1 MKNIRHLLKMTVKIY
16 NERGF
21 TSLIQRIFLYLNDLA
36 KGLFFLIKYNKKKD
50 ILYISGCPGSSRF
63 YRCLN
68 QSEELANYGFKTEII
83 NQNNPYVKYML
94 RNYDTFIFQRV
105 IYNEHISNIMKE
117 IKKQKKEI
125 IFETDDLVFDPEYVP
140 QMHYYNFMSEEEK
153 GWYKNGIG
161 REILEDSYVKN
172 CIVSTKFLGKKLKEK
187 YPEKN
192 VYVSEN
198 KLNKKQTYWAEKALE
213 KKEKIKVRNGEI
225 RIGYFSGSKSHDA
238 DFEAVSGVIL
248 KILQENSNV
257 IMMVVGHLDINGKFS
272 TVKSQIERHSFVP
285 LRKLPQLILM
295 ADINI
300 IPLEIDNPF
309 CQAKSGLKFF
319 EAGLV
324 EVPTIASAT
333 EPLRQIIENEK
344 NGFLA
349 KDRSDWEKYLRLLI
363 GDKDLR
369 EKIGKQARIDSLKK
383 YTTQKIHPE
392 TEFLLG
398 LINGKLDKYS

>member
-1 MKNIRHLLKMTVKIY
+1 MTVKIY

-21 TSLIQRIFLYLNDLA
+21 ISLIQRIFLYLNDLA
-36 KGLFFLIKYNKKKD
+36 RGLFFLIKYNKKKD

-68 QSEELANYGFKTEII
+68 QSEELANYGLKTEII

-94 RNYDTFIFQRV
+94 RNFDTFIFQRV
-105 IYNEHISNIMKE
+105 IYNKHISNIIKE

-125 IFETDDLVFDPEYVP
+125 IFETDDLVFDPEYIP

-153 GWYKNGIG
+153 GWYENGIG
-161 REILEDSYVKN
+161 REVLEDSYVKK
-172 CIVSTKFLGKKLKEK
+172 CIVSTELLGKKLKEK

-198 KLNKKQTYWAEKALE
+198 KLNKKQAYWAEKALK
-213 KKEKIKVRNGEI
+213 KKEKIKVGDGKI

-238 DFEAVSGVIL
+238 DFEAVSDVIL
-248 KILQENSNV
+248 KILQEDSNV
-257 IMMVVGHLDINGKFS
+257 ILMVVGHLNIDGKFS
-272 TVKSQIERHSFVP
+272 VVKNQIERHSFVP
-285 LRKLPQLILM
+285 LRKLPQLILL

-324 EVPTIASAT
+324 EVPTIASST

-344 NGFLA
+344 SGFLA
-349 KDRSDWEKYLRLLI
+349 ETENDWEKYLKLLI
-363 GDKDLR
+363 GDQDLR
-369 EKIGKQARIDSLKK
+369 IQIGSQAKIDSLEK
-383 YTTQKIHPE
+383 YTTQKIHPG
-392 TEFLLG
+392 TE
-398 LINGKLDKYS
+398 KLAKYMSRKIKKSF